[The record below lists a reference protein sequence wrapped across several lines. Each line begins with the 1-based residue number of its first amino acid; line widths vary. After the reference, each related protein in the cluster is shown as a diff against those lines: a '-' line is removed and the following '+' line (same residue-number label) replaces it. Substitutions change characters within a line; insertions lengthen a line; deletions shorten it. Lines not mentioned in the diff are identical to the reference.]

1 MTTGKVSKVKP
12 LYCTVLILIRND
24 TNISID
30 ILIKLKT
37 HKWQLHIGSSVWFF
51 TISVSSLWMHSFWR
65 AIFYVNLFGCV
76 FIYICWKI
84 FKGIN
89 QVAIRFVNVLAWLV
103 EFRMRDVSDLY
114 LLMSL
119 LLTKNSF
126 RYGVFRPDI

>member
-1 MTTGKVSKVKP
+1 MTVA
-12 LYCTVLILIRND
+12 YWFECLILHYLCFLPLNAFILK
-24 TNISID
+24 SD
-30 ILIKLKT
+30 ILCEFIRLC
-37 HKWQLHIGSSVWFF
+37 I
-51 TISVSSLWMHSFWR
+51 
-65 AIFYVNLFGCV
+65 
-76 FIYICWKI
+76 FIYIGWKI

-126 RYGVFRPDI
+126 RYGVFRPDV